1 MSESLKTIRI
11 GIDHMKV
18 ESKKRKEA
26 ENASSLSRFLD
37 KRKSFLVLFTS
48 SLSLSFSPPPS
59 FLCFSLLYLFFVFS
73 CLPLLLP
80 FHLSPCTPD

>member
-1 MSESLKTIRI
+1 MSESLKTTRV

-37 KRKSFLVLFTS
+37 KRKS
-48 SLSLSFSPPPS
+48 
-59 FLCFSLLYLFFVFS
+59 
-73 CLPLLLP
+73 
-80 FHLSPCTPD
+80 